1 MSRNISE
8 ISMGSSLNSTEDG
21 RELLQVQAAAEAKID
36 NLSLSDVAK
45 VTPDIVKQAAHKLK
59 AGKSDPVF
67 SYSSDCF
74 KNANDSLYEKL
85 SIILRGFLIHGH
97 LTNIL
102 LLATLVP
109 IIKDKLGSI
118 SISKKYKSIAI
129 SSIILKLLDWVF
141 IILFG
146 VKFGLNDFQFAYQA
160 GCSTTMCT

>member
-59 AGKSDPVF
+59 ACKSDPVF

-85 SIILRGFLIHGH
+85 SIILKGFLIYV
-97 LTNIL
+97 T
-102 LLATLVP
+102 
-109 IIKDKLGSI
+109 
-118 SISKKYKSIAI
+118 
-129 SSIILKLLDWVF
+129 
-141 IILFG
+141 
-146 VKFGLNDFQFAYQA
+146 
-160 GCSTTMCT
+160 